1 MSWLPAPQFTATAR
15 KELVPRPVAPEP
27 ETSAPAK
34 KKTAVYNLT
43 LEQIEAIKRQ
53 AAKDAVQEV
62 MELTLGLPCMVLKDK
77 FGFGKIRLKRF
88 IDRLLELYDSYD
100 KGYLSL
106 EDVRNV
112 LKEEGGIVLRL
123 KKGRKKR

>member
-15 KELVPRPVAPEP
+15 KELVPRPAAPEP
-27 ETSAPAK
+27 TKPAQEK

-53 AAKDAVQEV
+53 AAKEAVQEV
-62 MELTLGLPCMVLKDK
+62 MELTLGLPCMVLTDK
-77 FGFGKIRLKRF
+77 FSFDDDQMKQF

-100 KGYLSL
+100 RGYLSL